1 MKAVTQTHQT
11 DYQQPARPLNSNEQ
25 PVDRSRKKITHTL
38 PSKEPSM
45 PRLSAEL
52 LQQRQRQIAELAYY
66 KAQQRGFEAGHEL
79 EDWLAAEA
87 EVDKA
92 SRPLE
97 LY

>member
-1 MKAVTQTHQT
+1 MKPVNHALQA
-11 DYQQPARPLNSNEQ
+11 DYQQPHRSINTDESSSTQARGKSVQAVFPK
-25 PVDRSRKKITHTL
+25 D
-38 PSKEPSM
+38 PSM
-45 PRLSAEL
+45 PRQSAEL
-52 LQQRQRQIAELAYY
+52 LQERHRQIAELAYL
-66 KAQQRGFEAGHEL
+66 KAEQRGFEPGHEM

>member
-1 MKAVTQTHQT
+1 MKAVIQTHQT
-11 DYQQPARPLNSNEQ
+11 DYQQSVPQLSIAGKTA
-25 PVDRSRKKITHTL
+25 DRSREDSAHVM
-38 PSKEPSM
+38 PPKEPSM
-45 PRLSAEL
+45 PRQSAEL
-52 LQQRQRQIAELAYY
+52 MQQRHRQIAELAYY
-66 KAQQRGFEAGHEL
+66 KAQQRGFEPGHEL

>member
-1 MKAVTQTHQT
+1 MKTVNQTYQTNYQPSVRSIGLAEQSTARTREKSEQAVFPK
-11 DYQQPARPLNSNEQ
+11 D
-25 PVDRSRKKITHTL
+25 
-38 PSKEPSM
+38 PSM
-45 PRLSAEL
+45 PRQSGEL
-52 LQQRQRQIAELAYY
+52 LEERHRQIAELAYY
-66 KAQQRGFEAGHEL
+66 KAQQRGFAPGHEL